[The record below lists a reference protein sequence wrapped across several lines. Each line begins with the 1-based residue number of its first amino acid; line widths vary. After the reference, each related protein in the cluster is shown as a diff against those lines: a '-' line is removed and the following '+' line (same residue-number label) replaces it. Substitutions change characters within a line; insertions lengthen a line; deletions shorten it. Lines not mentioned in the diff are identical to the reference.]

1 MTILAQIPL
10 QNDII
15 YGPVFS
21 RRLGRSLGINLLPTT
36 YKSCSFDCI
45 YCQYGSTFDITLSPK
60 IGDLPTTTQV
70 LDSVEKALK
79 KPRTLDTLTFSGN
92 GEPSIHPDFPL
103 IVRCIKDIRDHLKP
117 NAKLAILSNSS
128 SVMNPQV
135 LSTLRLFDAPMMKL
149 DAGDED
155 TFRAINKPVES
166 IHLEEI
172 INGLKSIPNL
182 IIQSALID
190 GDISNVKGEAYKS
203 WVAILREIMPTKVH
217 IYSAER
223 PTADDRVIC
232 VSPKK
237 LVKIKEELNN
247 QFGLDVEVFWSD
259 DF

>member
-1 MTILAQIPL
+1 MAQIPL

-45 YCQYGSTFDITLSPK
+45 YCQYDQTFDLTLSPK
-60 IGDLPTTTQV
+60 GADLPTTTQV

-79 KPRTLDTLTFSGN
+79 KPRSLDYLTFSGN
-92 GEPSIHPDFPL
+92 GEPSIHPDFPS
-103 IVRCIKDIRDHLKP
+103 IVRGVKDIRDHLRP

-155 TFRAINKPVES
+155 TFRAINQPVES

-172 INGLKSIPNL
+172 INGLKNIPNL

-190 GDISNVKGEAYKS
+190 GDISNVKGKAYKS
-203 WVAILREIMPTKVH
+203 WVAVLREIMPIKVH
-217 IYSAER
+217 IYSTER
-223 PTADDRVIC
+223 PTSDDRVIC

-237 LVKIKEELNN
+237 LEKIREELNS
-247 QFGLDVEVFWSD
+247 QFGLDVDVFWSD